1 MRQQTVGRAEQ
12 VSGLRAIALYQ
23 NGYGQCQCRSEY
35 DGLGHFE
42 PINFGGKREE
52 EVIEIFKEGQIRD
65 QIKNKYCKDNNI
77 TLIRIPYWD
86 FDNIENILKE
96 HLKF

>member
-1 MRQQTVGRAEQ
+1 M
-12 VSGLRAIALYQ
+12 
-23 NGYGQCQCRSEY
+23 
-35 DGLGHFE
+35 F
-42 PINFGGKREE
+42 FGGEKQLQKTIKNDE
-52 EVIEIFKEGQIRD
+52 
-65 QIKNKYCKDNNI
+65 IKNKYCKDNNI